1 VIRLLPL
8 WCLGFYQPAIEETKN
23 IIDDLLNRVKSVAG
37 VAGVTGIKSKTD
49 KNGHTALQILT
60 GLRPA
65 GDDANVLN
73 AMKILVTP

>member
-1 VIRLLPL
+1 MIRLLPL

-23 IIDDLLNRVKSVAG
+23 IIDDLFDRVKSVAG
-37 VAGVTGIKSKTD
+37 GNFAVIKSKTD
-49 KNGHTALQILT
+49 KNGRTALQILT